1 MRRLAAVPV
10 LVLSAAI
17 WPASG
22 ALAHGSTA
30 RQAPAPTSLRADFN
44 NDGSEDLAVGVP
56 FESVGSIESAGAV
69 NVLYGSAAGLSGA
82 GSQLFSQETAGVP
95 GAAEAFDQFGAA
107 LAAGD
112 FNGDGFTDLAVG
124 APGESVGAIEFA
136 GAVTVLYG
144 SAGGLSGANSQLFTQ
159 NTAGVGS
166 VAELFDLFGSAL
178 AVGDFDN
185 DGFADLAVGAPT
197 ESVGAIEGAGAVNV
211 LYGSAGGLSGAGSQ
225 LFTQD
230 TPGVPGGAEEFDFF
244 GSALAAGDFDNDG
257 FADLAV
263 GAFGEGVGSI
273 EGAGAVNVLYGSAA
287 GLSGAGSQLFSQDTA
302 GVPGA
307 AEPFDE
313 FGAALAAGDLN
324 GDGFTDLAVGAPSE
338 DVGAIELAGAVNVL
352 YGSAAGLSGAGS
364 QLFSQDTAGVAGT
377 AEPFDEFGSALA
389 AGDFDNDGFADLAAG
404 APGESLASID
414 AAGAVNVLYGSA
426 GGLSGAGS
434 QLFSQDTAGVA
445 GTAEPF
451 DQFGSA
457 LAAGDFDNDG
467 FADLA
472 AGAPFEGVGSI
483 DAAGAVNVL
492 YGSAGGLSGAGS
504 QLFTQDTPGVPG
516 AAEEFDLFGFTLA
529 VSGLQGA
536 TASPTSLTGSASGA
550 RGRD

>member
-10 LVLSAAI
+10 LVLSVAI

-30 RQAPAPTSLRADFN
+30 GQAPAPTSLRADFN

-230 TPGVPGGAEEFDFF
+230 TPGVPG
-244 GSALAAGDFDNDG
+244 
-257 FADLAV
+257 
-263 GAFGEGVGSI
+263 
-273 EGAGAVNVLYGSAA
+273 
-287 GLSGAGSQLFSQDTA
+287 
-302 GVPGA
+302 
-307 AEPFDE
+307 
-313 FGAALAAGDLN
+313 
-324 GDGFTDLAVGAPSE
+324 
-338 DVGAIELAGAVNVL
+338 
-352 YGSAAGLSGAGS
+352 
-364 QLFSQDTAGVAGT
+364 
-377 AEPFDEFGSALA
+377 
-389 AGDFDNDGFADLAAG
+389 
-404 APGESLASID
+404 
-414 AAGAVNVLYGSA
+414 
-426 GGLSGAGS
+426 
-434 QLFSQDTAGVA
+434 
-445 GTAEPF
+445 
-451 DQFGSA
+451 
-457 LAAGDFDNDG
+457 
-467 FADLA
+467 
-472 AGAPFEGVGSI
+472 
-483 DAAGAVNVL
+483 
-492 YGSAGGLSGAGS
+492 
-504 QLFTQDTPGVPG
+504 

-536 TASPTSLTGSASGA
+536 IASPTSLTGSASGA